1 MPSFKSAAIAFG
13 IVFVVLL
20 VIALLRRSRF
30 GDPVER
36 VAALMIPG
44 AGDAPPPGA
53 AT

>member
-36 VAALMIPG
+36 VAALVMPG
-44 AGDAPPPGA
+44 VGDASPPGA